1 MVYHKI
7 CNQVRKIVKSMEDRV
22 CSCMRDI
29 ITRIYH
35 KFCNQKLIAS
45 AAYRSLTPKDNIDY
59 DNNEYFKAMEYA
71 LTQPKIKNIALA
83 GPYGSGKSSIIDTFI
98 SHNPELHIL
107 KISMATFV
115 ETINSNEDHTA
126 DTNESDSNNTSD
138 KNRIDFKEKE
148 IEEWILKQLFYKV
161 SWKKIPQSRFHR
173 IHNQSLI
180 NTSIKILFG
189 LLFLGVFVAIFFP
202 DTMHKINNLITSFG
216 TTVNLLPMISWIFVT
231 FLCWLMICYIGYL
244 VRYYFPDLRM
254 KKINFHSLE
263 LENKNIDDDSVF
275 DKNLDEILYFFESTP
290 YDIIFFEDLD
300 RLERNRIFVHL
311 RQLNTLL
318 NNYDLIHRD
327 IRFIYA
333 VRDDIFT
340 SQDRTKFFDFII
352 PVIPII
358 NSTNSNEIILKWVKE
373 NKFDDKITESYID
386 DVYPY
391 IDDMRLLQNTFNEF
405 HIYHRILRENKQ
417 LNLNDEKMFSIL
429 LFKNLCPN
437 DFADIEKEEGIIKR
451 AFSDKNKYIQEIK
464 NQLDN
469 KIRENEDILQKI
481 SDESLHSIEEIK
493 IAMLVKLT
501 GCYDIADEI
510 RIDYS
515 TEYTKINIL
524 ADDFNCH
531 LLNQKKQAYIY
542 SKSGQHS
549 IPNLSDITQPY
560 IERIDFCKRNIPEEI
575 DDVNKVII
583 ETKKRRE
590 KIIEVSL
597 SQLINEYGID
607 FMSEDIRKNKLLVFL
622 LRNGYIN
629 ERYAD
634 YINYFHENSIS
645 LDDKNFVLSVKNR
658 ENINFFKKIDKP
670 YKVMQSLSETDL
682 KDKSA
687 FNVHLLDYVFS
698 KDRENDVQMDKKIET
713 YLDRISKLDEDAWNF
728 FDEYVTYLK
737 EEKEEKKAA
746 FLPEIIRI
754 ITDKN
759 PIFLYIVFQ
768 QKLLDEEKKQYVI
781 DVLHYVPENIIEKMQ
796 RLNEVSEYVSEH
808 GDILNRFS
816 KLGDESLQEFEQ
828 KLVLLNIKFEN
839 LDIKNIKNDLLDF
852 VFENN
857 LYQISP
863 NMIKMMI
870 VYRNPDV
877 GDDVSAHYYT
887 SILAT
892 KDKRILEYVHMHMDI
907 YMEKVEMCSANN
919 QESNKAVVN
928 LLSLN
933 FDNIDRCVKFLH
945 QQEKVF
951 FENIYECYNDSWDEN
966 TESVQR
972 IWNVLL
978 QNKKIAVT
986 WDNVESYYT
995 KFDHT
1000 ITTELV
1006 QFVCTYIDEMK
1017 NIRIVDPEVSR
1028 GQLIVGLIKSK
1039 DVLPKNLEKILD
1051 KVSIK
1056 DAGGLL
1062 SVVTPEKLTILIHH
1076 NVITFSI
1083 DNLISLIPDLGEE
1096 SNMDLPVY
1104 FAVNN
1109 WDEFLEKVD
1118 QLGPERYEEFW
1129 LSLLKTEKIDY
1140 DKKYALLGYLK
1151 VNDIT
1156 EEFANC
1162 IASLNLK
1169 VPEAILM
1176 KVMSYLKNADIKK
1189 LMFQNLENLSA
1200 DDFNELFQKLSG
1212 EYKKLGERESHKRA
1226 RFRNVQLYI
1235 DLAER
1240 LKEVGYISSYYL
1252 SPDKKNISMVIK

>member
-1 MVYHKI
+1 
-7 CNQVRKIVKSMEDRV
+7 MEDRV

-318 NNYDLIHRD
+318 NNYDLIYRD
-327 IRFIYA
+327 IRFVYA

-358 NSTNSNEIILKWVKE
+358 NSTNSNEIILKWIKE
-373 NKFDDKITESYID
+373 NKFDDKITEPYID
-386 DVYPY
+386 DISPY

-405 HIYHRILRENKQ
+405 HLYHRILRDNKQ
-417 LNLNDEKMFSIL
+417 LNLNDENMFSIL
-429 LFKNLCPN
+429 LFKNLYPN
-437 DFADIEKEEGIIKR
+437 DFADIEKEEGIIKQ
-451 AFSDKNKYIQEIK
+451 AFYDKNKYVQEVSSR
-464 NQLDN
+464 LDN
-469 KIRENEDILQKI
+469 KIRENEESLQKI
-481 SDESLHSIEEIK
+481 SNESLRSIKEIK
-493 IAMLVKLT
+493 VVMLVKLT
-501 GCYDIADEI
+501 EEDKMPD
-510 RIDYS
+510 S
-515 TEYTKINIL
+515 INIRFDRNYNTDDIL
-524 ADDFNCH
+524 RDDFDCY
-531 LLNQKKQAYIY
+531 LLDKEKFADIY
-542 SKSGQHS
+542 FRGRRNYVE
-549 IPNLSDITQPY
+549 NLSNYVAPY
-560 IERIDFCKRNIPEEI
+560 IERINYLKRKFPEEKDKI
-575 DDVNKVII
+575 YKEIEIKRKEKVKLI
-583 ETKKRRE
+583 EL
-590 KIIEVSL
+590 SL
-597 SQLINEYGID
+597 QELINEYGSN
-607 FMSEDIRKNKLLVFL
+607 FLSENVKANKLLVFL

-634 YINYFHENSIS
+634 YINYFHANSIS
-645 LDDKNFVLSVKNR
+645 LMDKNFILAVKNR
-658 ENINFFKKIDKP
+658 EIINHFESIGSP
-670 YKVMQSLSETDL
+670 YKIIQSLSESDL
-682 KDKSA
+682 KNKAS
-687 FNVHLLDYVFS
+687 FNFSLLDYILS
-698 KDRENDVQMDKKIET
+698 AEREDNIKINRKIQV
-713 YLDRISKLDEDAWNF
+713 YLDRIARLDQDAWTF
-728 FDEYVTYLK
+728 FNEYVTYLK
-737 EEKEEKKAA
+737 GTKKKASS
-746 FLPEIIRI
+746 FPDLIRI
-754 ITDKN
+754 ITQRN
-759 PIFLYIVFQ
+759 PVFLYIVFR
-768 QKLLDEEKKQYVI
+768 QKLLDEEKEQYVI

-796 RLNEVSEYVSEH
+796 RLNEVSEYISEH

-816 KLGDESLQEFEQ
+816 KLEDESLQEFER

-839 LDIKNIKNDLLDF
+839 FDIKNVKNDLLDF
-852 VFENN
+852 VLNNN

-863 NMIKMMI
+863 DMIKSVI
-870 VYRNPDV
+870 AYRKPDV

-907 YMEKVEMCSANN
+907 YMEKVEMCAANN

-945 QQEKVF
+945 QKEKVF

-1076 NVITFSI
+1076 NVIRFSI
-1083 DNLISLIPDLGEE
+1083 DNLISLIPDSSEE

-1109 WDEFLEKVD
+1109 WDEFLAKAD
-1118 QLGPERYEEFW
+1118 QLGPQKYEEFW

>member
-216 TTVNLLPMISWIFVT
+216 TTVNLSPMISWIFVT

-318 NNYDLIHRD
+318 NNYDLIYRD
-327 IRFIYA
+327 IRFVYA

-358 NSTNSNEIILKWVKE
+358 NSTNSNEIILKWIKE
-373 NKFDDKITESYID
+373 NKFDDKITEPYID
-386 DVYPY
+386 DISPY

-405 HIYHRILRENKQ
+405 HLYHRILRDNKQ
-417 LNLNDEKMFSIL
+417 LNLNDENMFSIL
-429 LFKNLCPN
+429 LFKNLYPN
-437 DFADIEKEEGIIKR
+437 DFADIEKEEGIIKQ
-451 AFSDKNKYIQEIK
+451 AFYDKNKYVQEVSSR
-464 NQLDN
+464 LDN
-469 KIRENEDILQKI
+469 KIRENEESLQKI
-481 SDESLHSIEEIK
+481 SNESLRSIKEIK
-493 IAMLVKLT
+493 VVMLVKLT
-501 GCYDIADEI
+501 EEDKMPD
-510 RIDYS
+510 S
-515 TEYTKINIL
+515 INIRFDRNYNTNDIL
-524 ADDFNCH
+524 RDDFDCY
-531 LLNQKKQAYIY
+531 LLDKEKFADIY
-542 SKSGQHS
+542 FRGRRNYVE
-549 IPNLSDITQPY
+549 NLSNYVAPY
-560 IERIDFCKRNIPEEI
+560 IERINYLKRKFPEEKDKI
-575 DDVNKVII
+575 YKEIEIKRKEKVKLI
-583 ETKKRRE
+583 EL
-590 KIIEVSL
+590 SL
-597 SQLINEYGID
+597 QELINEYGSN
-607 FMSEDIRKNKLLVFL
+607 FLSENVKANKLLVFL

-634 YINYFHENSIS
+634 YINYFHANSIS
-645 LDDKNFVLSVKNR
+645 LMDKNFILAVKNR
-658 ENINFFKKIDKP
+658 GIINHFESIGSP
-670 YKVMQSLSETDL
+670 YKIIQSLSESDL
-682 KDKSA
+682 KNKAS
-687 FNVHLLDYVFS
+687 FNFSLLDYILS
-698 KDRENDVQMDKKIET
+698 AEREDNVKINRKIQV
-713 YLDRISKLDEDAWNF
+713 YLDRIARLDQDAWTF
-728 FDEYVTYLK
+728 FNEYVTYLK
-737 EEKEEKKAA
+737 GTKKKASS
-746 FLPEIIRI
+746 FPDLIRI
-754 ITDKN
+754 ITQRN
-759 PIFLYIVFQ
+759 PVFLYIVFR
-768 QKLLDEEKKQYVI
+768 QKLLDEEKEQYVI

-796 RLNEVSEYVSEH
+796 RLNEVSEYISEH

-816 KLGDESLQEFEQ
+816 KLEDESLQEFER

-839 LDIKNIKNDLLDF
+839 LDIKNVKNDLLDF
-852 VFENN
+852 VLNNN

-863 NMIKMMI
+863 DMIKSVI
-870 VYRNPDV
+870 AYRKPDV

-892 KDKRILEYVHMHMDI
+892 NDKRILEYVHMHMDI
-907 YMEKVEMCSANN
+907 YMKKVEMLSTNN
-919 QESNKAVVN
+919 QESNKAIVE
-928 LLSLN
+928 LLCLN
-933 FDNIDRCVKFLH
+933 FDNIDRCVEFLH
-945 QQEKVF
+945 QQEKAF
-951 FENIYECYNDSWDEN
+951 FENIYDCYNNSWSEN
-966 TESVQR
+966 TEAVQQ

-978 QNKKIAVT
+978 QDKKVAT
-986 WDNVESYYT
+986 NWDNVESYYT
-995 KFDHT
+995 KFDNT

-1006 QFVCTYIDEMK
+1006 QFVCTYIDEMED
-1017 NIRIVDPEVSR
+1017 IRIGDSEVPLR
-1028 GQLIVGLIKSK
+1028 QLIVGLIKSK
-1039 DVLPKNLEKILD
+1039 DIFPEKLGKILD

-1056 DAGGLL
+1056 DAGDLL
-1062 SVVTPEKLTILIHH
+1062 TVVTPEKLTILIHH
-1076 NVITFSI
+1076 NVIRFSI
-1083 DNLISLIPDLGEE
+1083 DNLISLIPDSSEE

-1109 WDEFLEKVD
+1109 WDEFLAKAD
-1118 QLGPERYEEFW
+1118 QLEPQKYKKFW
-1129 LSLLKTEKIDY
+1129 LSLFKTEEIDY
-1140 DKKYALLGYLK
+1140 DKKYTLLEHLK
-1151 VNDIT
+1151 VNDIA

-1162 IASLNLK
+1162 IASLSLK

-1176 KVMSYLKNADIKK
+1176 EVMSYLKKADIKR

-1212 EYKKLGERESHKRA
+1212 EYEKLGERESHKRA

-1235 DLAER
+1235 DLAKR

>member
-1 MVYHKI
+1 
-7 CNQVRKIVKSMEDRV
+7 
-22 CSCMRDI
+22 MRDI

-318 NNYDLIHRD
+318 NNYDLIYRD
-327 IRFIYA
+327 IRFVYA

-358 NSTNSNEIILKWVKE
+358 NSTNSNEIILKWIKE
-373 NKFDDKITESYID
+373 NKFDDKITEPYID
-386 DVYPY
+386 DISPY

-405 HIYHRILRENKQ
+405 HLYHRILRDNKQ
-417 LNLNDEKMFSIL
+417 LNLNDENMFSIL
-429 LFKNLCPN
+429 LFKNLYPN
-437 DFADIEKEEGIIKR
+437 DFADIEKEEGIIKQ
-451 AFSDKNKYIQEIK
+451 AFYDKNKYVQEVSSR
-464 NQLDN
+464 LDN
-469 KIRENEDILQKI
+469 KIRENEESLQKI
-481 SDESLHSIEEIK
+481 SNESLRSIKEIK
-493 IAMLVKLT
+493 VVMLVKLT
-501 GCYDIADEI
+501 EEDKMPD
-510 RIDYS
+510 S
-515 TEYTKINIL
+515 INIRFDRNYNTDDIL
-524 ADDFNCH
+524 RDDFDCY
-531 LLNQKKQAYIY
+531 LLDKEKFADIY
-542 SKSGQHS
+542 FRGRRNYVE
-549 IPNLSDITQPY
+549 NLSNYVAPY
-560 IERIDFCKRNIPEEI
+560 IERINYLKRKFPEEKDKI
-575 DDVNKVII
+575 YKEIEIKRKEKVKLI
-583 ETKKRRE
+583 EL
-590 KIIEVSL
+590 SL
-597 SQLINEYGID
+597 QELINEYGSN
-607 FMSEDIRKNKLLVFL
+607 FLSENVKANKLLVFL

-634 YINYFHENSIS
+634 YINYFHANSIS
-645 LDDKNFVLSVKNR
+645 LMDKNFILAVKNR
-658 ENINFFKKIDKP
+658 EIINHFESIGSP
-670 YKVMQSLSETDL
+670 YKIIQSLSESDL
-682 KDKSA
+682 KNKAS
-687 FNVHLLDYVFS
+687 FNFSLLDYILS
-698 KDRENDVQMDKKIET
+698 AEREDNIKINRKIQV
-713 YLDRISKLDEDAWNF
+713 YLDRIARLDQDAWTF
-728 FDEYVTYLK
+728 FNEYVTYLK
-737 EEKEEKKAA
+737 GTKKKASS
-746 FLPEIIRI
+746 FPDLIRI
-754 ITDKN
+754 ITQRN
-759 PIFLYIVFQ
+759 PVFLYIVFR
-768 QKLLDEEKKQYVI
+768 QKLLDEEKEQYVI

-796 RLNEVSEYVSEH
+796 RLNEVSEYISEH

-816 KLGDESLQEFEQ
+816 KLEDESLQEFER

-839 LDIKNIKNDLLDF
+839 FDIKNVKNDLLDF
-852 VFENN
+852 VLNNN

-863 NMIKMMI
+863 DMIKSVI
-870 VYRNPDV
+870 AYRKPDV

-1076 NVITFSI
+1076 NVIRFSI
-1083 DNLISLIPDLGEE
+1083 DNLISLIPDSSEE

-1109 WDEFLEKVD
+1109 WDEFLAKAD
-1118 QLGPERYEEFW
+1118 QLGPQKYEEFW

>member
-7 CNQVRKIVKSMEDRV
+7 CNQVRKIVKSMKDRV
-22 CSCMRDI
+22 CSCMRNI

-216 TTVNLLPMISWIFVT
+216 TTVNLSPMISWIFVT

-318 NNYDLIHRD
+318 NNYDLIYRD
-327 IRFIYA
+327 IRFVYA

-358 NSTNSNEIILKWVKE
+358 NSTNSNEIILKWIKE
-373 NKFDDKITESYID
+373 NKFDDKITEPYID
-386 DVYPY
+386 DISPY

-405 HIYHRILRENKQ
+405 HLYHRILRDNKQ
-417 LNLNDEKMFSIL
+417 LNLNDENMFSIL
-429 LFKNLCPN
+429 LFKNLYPN
-437 DFADIEKEEGIIKR
+437 DFADIEKEEGIIKQ
-451 AFSDKNKYIQEIK
+451 AFYDKNKYVQEVSSR
-464 NQLDN
+464 LDN
-469 KIRENEDILQKI
+469 KIRENEESLQKI
-481 SDESLHSIEEIK
+481 SNESLRSIKEIK
-493 IAMLVKLT
+493 VVMLVKLT
-501 GCYDIADEI
+501 EEDKMPD
-510 RIDYS
+510 S
-515 TEYTKINIL
+515 INIRFDRNYNTDDIL
-524 ADDFNCH
+524 RDDFDCY
-531 LLNQKKQAYIY
+531 LLDKEKFADIY
-542 SKSGQHS
+542 FRGRRNYVE
-549 IPNLSDITQPY
+549 NLSNYVAPY
-560 IERIDFCKRNIPEEI
+560 IERINYLKRKFPEEKDKI
-575 DDVNKVII
+575 YKEIEIKRKEKVKLI
-583 ETKKRRE
+583 EL
-590 KIIEVSL
+590 SL
-597 SQLINEYGID
+597 QELINEYGSN
-607 FMSEDIRKNKLLVFL
+607 FLSENVKANKLLVFL

-634 YINYFHENSIS
+634 YINYFHANSIS
-645 LDDKNFVLSVKNR
+645 LMDKNFILAVKNR
-658 ENINFFKKIDKP
+658 GIINHFESIGSP
-670 YKVMQSLSETDL
+670 YKIIQSLSESDL
-682 KDKSA
+682 KNKAS
-687 FNVHLLDYVFS
+687 FNFSLLDYILS
-698 KDRENDVQMDKKIET
+698 AEREDNVKINRKIQV
-713 YLDRISKLDEDAWNF
+713 YLDRIARLDQDAWTF
-728 FDEYVTYLK
+728 FNEYVTYLK
-737 EEKEEKKAA
+737 GTKKKASS
-746 FLPEIIRI
+746 FPDLIRI
-754 ITDKN
+754 ITQRN
-759 PIFLYIVFQ
+759 PVFLYIVFR
-768 QKLLDEEKKQYVI
+768 QKLLDEEKEQYVI

-796 RLNEVSEYVSEH
+796 RLNEVSEYISEH
-808 GDILNRFS
+808 GDILNRFF
-816 KLGDESLQEFEQ
+816 KLEDESLQEFER

-839 LDIKNIKNDLLDF
+839 LDIKNVKNDLLDF
-852 VFENN
+852 VLNNN

-863 NMIKMMI
+863 DMIKSVI
-870 VYRNPDV
+870 AYRKPDV

-892 KDKRILEYVHMHMDI
+892 NDKRILEYVHMHMDI